1 MAESADRPSGQEESA
16 DFPYKDLYV
25 YHLKGRL
32 KPEPELSGIDFIG
45 SWEEDGFT
53 FLFFSR
59 PSHRK
64 VEAFLSSQPL
74 LTLLDEY
81 HMSYDE
87 WHGGKVVPFR
97 FGRFFISPPWI
108 KSDSR
113 EQDLHIILDPGVVFG
128 TGTHATTRDC
138 LEALELACS
147 SHSIES
153 VLDLG
158 TGTGLLALAAARLGC
173 KYILAV
179 DINLLAAKT
188 AQRNIRL
195 NQLDDKILT
204 VQGRA
209 EDFVDCHSDLVI
221 ANIHYD
227 VMKNLLNSEGFLSK
241 KWFVLSGLFRSQ
253 ARDVAHKLSQYPAK
267 IIKKWER
274 DGVWHTF
281 FCKMC

>member
-1 MAESADRPSGQEESA
+1 
-16 DFPYKDLYV
+16 
-25 YHLKGRL
+25 
-32 KPEPELSGIDFIG
+32 
-45 SWEEDGFT
+45 
-53 FLFFSR
+53 
-59 PSHRK
+59 
-64 VEAFLSSQPL
+64 
-74 LTLLDEY
+74 
-81 HMSYDE
+81 MSYDE

-274 DGVWHTF
+274 DGIWHTF